1 MDCHLFTLLIQK
13 YYDGELERA
22 VEAEFET
29 HLAECKECR
38 AIGDSYYEA
47 FSALEGMG
55 VYQPL
60 PEFNDRVMAH
70 VNVRKYRKSLF
81 AEILGTLYRRW
92 NLLPGFIRIG
102 GAVTGVFAMFMYIF
116 RPVFLYL
123 LSKGGSL
130 LTFVASAAA
139 FLKESRAGLDIIV
152 NYFKSDPEFILA
164 ATILFQKLKGMT
176 VEIPIGY
183 FVSAF
188 VLICLV
194 VLMVA
199 GVSRSSWRKGD
210 SHVGFI

>member
-22 VEAEFET
+22 IEAEFET
-29 HLAECKECR
+29 HLAECEECR
-38 AIGDSYYEA
+38 AIECRYSEA

-55 VYQPL
+55 VYKTP

-70 VNVRKYRKSLF
+70 VNVRKYRKNLF
-81 AEILGTLYRRW
+81 AEIAGTLYRRW
-92 NLLPGFIRIG
+92 NLLPAYIRVG
-102 GAVTGVFAMFMYIF
+102 GAVTGVFALFMYIF
-116 RPVFLYL
+116 RPVFLYM
-123 LSKGGSL
+123 LSTGESL
-130 LTFVASAAA
+130 LNFAASAVAV
-139 FLKESRAGLDIIV
+139 LKESRVGLDIIV

-188 VLICLV
+188 VLVCLV